1 MFEYINT
8 KTGARISSP
17 DILSGENWIEYD
29 GKEKIKEES
38 TETVIKKPIEENP
51 AEEDPALDGIT
62 KKQIE
67 QELEALGIEYDPKAK
82 KADLYKLMQ
91 EA

>member
-17 DILSGENWIEYD
+17 DILSGENWIAYD
-29 GKEKIKEES
+29 GKEKIEEES
-38 TETVIKKPIEENP
+38 TETVIEKPIEENP
-51 AEEDPALDGIT
+51 AEEDPALDAIT

>member
-17 DILSGENWIEYD
+17 DILSGENWITYD
-29 GKEKIKEES
+29 GKEKIEEGS
-38 TETVIKKPIEENP
+38 TESVIEEPIEENP
-51 AEEDPALDGIT
+51 AEEDSALDGIT

-67 QELEALGIEYDPKAK
+67 QELQALGIEYDPKAK